1 MPQLKQH
8 QRAAARDAR
17 AAAAAAAAASEVP
30 IEGKGKGKVATATE
44 VLNEGKGKGKI
55 ATAPEVLNKG
65 KGKGKIAAATE
76 VLNEGKGKGKVAA
89 APEVLNEGKGKGKV
103 AAAPE
108 VLNEG
113 KGKGKVAAAPEVLN
127 EVKGKGKGKIATAP
141 EVLIEDKGKGKS
153 KSTVAAAPEVLN
165 ESKGKGKGKGKVA
178 AAFEVP
184 SAPEVW
190 SEVLRLQRELGTAIA
205 RVEQLSLLSSSSTS
219 GSIDPVIHPPPEP
232 VVVRERQR
240 LPEYASFRPLSAW
253 PDYQDEVKC
262 DFGDCNDS
270 RPCTRAPVGWIKL
283 TNKYKGICAERLHK
297 KVEEEEQALLWAN
310 TPSPPKVCRWA
321 DGCDSLKHNI
331 VVDPDDL
338 IKTKTGAWQCYECRY
353 SY

>member
-89 APEVLNEGKGKGKV
+89 APEVLTEGKGKGKSTV

-108 VLNEG
+108 VLTEG
-113 KGKGKVAAAPEVLN
+113 KGKG
-127 EVKGKGKGKIATAP
+127 
-141 EVLIEDKGKGKS
+141 

-165 ESKGKGKGKGKVA
+165 ESKGKGKGKVA

-205 RVEQLSLLSSSSTS
+205 RVEQLSLLSSATASSSTS
-219 GSIDPVIHPPPEP
+219 GSIDSVIHPPPEP
-232 VVVRERQR
+232 VVIRGRQR
-240 LPEYASFRPLSAW
+240 LPEYASFSPLSAW

-338 IKTKTGAWQCYECRY
+338 IKTKTGAWQCYKCRY

>member
-8 QRAAARDAR
+8 QRAAARDARAAARDAR

-89 APEVLNEGKGKGKV
+89 TPEVLTEGKGKGKSTV

-108 VLNEG
+108 VLTEG
-113 KGKGKVAAAPEVLN
+113 KGKGKSTVAAAPEVLT
-127 EVKGKGKGKIATAP
+127 EGKGKG
-141 EVLIEDKGKGKS
+141 

-165 ESKGKGKGKGKVA
+165 ESKGKGKGKVA

-205 RVEQLSLLSSSSTS
+205 RVEQLSLHSSATASSSTS
-219 GSIDPVIHPPPEP
+219 GSIDSVVHPPPEP

-262 DFGDCNDS
+262 DFGDCNNS

-321 DGCDSLKHNI
+321 DECDSLKHNI

-338 IKTKTGAWQCYECRY
+338 IKTKTGAWQCYKCRY
-353 SY
+353 SS